1 MKNCVCIGRFAGAD
15 ITDEENLVIIGD
27 DIRSVPEGAR
37 MVIGKYVAGVRCNL
51 YDILYEKSPEL
62 IEDGVFI
69 MYGPKRDRKHNCSC
83 VFPTQSLLG
92 ICCEC
97 HKPK

>member
-51 YDILYEKSPEL
+51 YDILYKKSPEL

-69 MYGPKRDRKHNCSC
+69 MYGPKRDWKHNCSC